1 MAAAAGGRGGGA
13 FEVVRHVEGEREG
26 EKEEAGEGD
35 PSTKAKAPL
44 VVK

>member
-1 MAAAAGGRGGGA
+1 MASIDGGGREWA